1 MVGQMAGMVFS
12 RKTRSE
18 YLSLTGFQPV
28 VQWWP
33 YNSQAITSLP
43 SILRTIYESYLKDED
58 IRPNIFQLFFRGIA
72 FIYCISLIRSWIY
85 NLSQTTDL
93 KIPLSIL
100 FQCHMFN
107 SGKFHCIYR
116 SRVVFFSLLLFTEKF
131 LLEPEMHAFLCQF
144 LLLSAHIIPL
154 FPITTIRCVCSLPL
168 QLRSKDCPST
178 LKNWREISCGDL
190 SNMRASALFRVT
202 ATLWTPCFAHPR

>member
-1 MVGQMAGMVFS
+1 MSISDKRFLNLSCCSKSVEKYKQVYHMVGQMAGMVFS

-131 LLEPEMHAFLCQF
+131 LLEPEMHAFLSVSSPF
-144 LLLSAHIIPL
+144 STHH
-154 FPITTIRCVCSLPL
+154 SLVPNNYY
-168 QLRSKDCPST
+168 T
-178 LKNWREISCGDL
+178 LCL
-190 SNMRASALFRVT
+190 
-202 ATLWTPCFAHPR
+202 